1 MSYVWSPLAP
11 SPSGIA
17 SYVETMIAEDPDFE
31 DILFV
36 TEDADQRTGR
46 NAVAP
51 EGPVWNDD
59 RALLQVGNNTYHGYV
74 LERARMGGA
83 IIELHD
89 LSLHHLQA
97 ELTLS
102 RNDFPSYLLA
112 LQESEGEW
120 GRRMAFQR
128 AKGFYSP
135 RLEYYMRTNRALC
148 ERAEALIVHSKWA
161 RFQLE
166 IQGVTRPI
174 YVIPRFSVMP
184 EQSLAQSRT
193 KTQARARLDLD
204 PDRFTIMVAGYVTP
218 EKRLDWIL
226 DAFELM
232 RNEGANVQLVVAG
245 ACELDAITE
254 RIRRSRHAHAMRI
267 TGYLSAEMMDE
278 YIMAA
283 DIVPV
288 IRFPSGGDSSG
299 TVAKAMG
306 FGRVVVVPEYAAF
319 SDLPDD
325 ICEKIH
331 LDRPV
336 VEQLVETFSVYA
348 DSPGLLSSMEM
359 RAEGYARRNL
369 SLADKREALKTVLD
383 RHWH

>member
-17 SYVETMIAEDPDFE
+17 SYVETLIAEDPDFE

-36 TEDADQRTGR
+36 TEDAAERDGR

-51 EGPVWNDD
+51 EGAVWNDD
-59 RALLQVGNNTYHGYV
+59 RALLQVGNNSYHGYV

-83 IIELHD
+83 VIELHD
-89 LSLHHLQA
+89 LSLHHLQT

-128 AKGFYSP
+128 AKGFYTP
-135 RLEYYMRTNRALC
+135 RLEYYLRTNRALC
-148 ERAEALIVHSKWA
+148 ERAEAIIVHSKWA

-166 IQGVTRPI
+166 LQGVTKPI
-174 YVIPRFSVMP
+174 YVIPHFAITS
-184 EQSLAQSRT
+184 EQCLAQSRT
-193 KTQARARLDLD
+193 KAEARERLDLD
-204 PDRFTIMVAGYVTP
+204 PDRFTILAPGYVTL

-232 RNEGANVQLVVAG
+232 RNEGADVQLVVGG
-245 ACELDAITE
+245 ACEMEAIAE
-254 RIRRSRHAHAMRI
+254 RMKQSRHGHAIRV

-278 YIMAA
+278 YIMAS
-283 DIVPV
+283 DILP
-288 IRFPSGGDSSG
+288 IMRFPSMGDSSG
-299 TVAKAMG
+299 TAARAMG
-306 FGRVVVVPEYAAF
+306 IGRVIAVPEYAAF

-331 LDRPV
+331 LDRPI
-336 VEQLVETFSVYA
+336 VEQLIDTFSLYA
-348 DSPGLLSSMEM
+348 ESPGLLSSMEM
-359 RAEGYARRNL
+359 RAEGYARRH
-369 SLADKREALKTVLD
+369 LALDDQREALKSVLD